1 MDIESIRSN
10 YEYLKTGLIYFNHA
24 STGPVSKPVLD
35 NINLRLELSSKGEI
49 DDYLKFLDVEASAK
63 LMIGKMINAS
73 PERIAFIDNTTNGV
87 NILAQGVKLNKG
99 DHILLNDIEFPANV
113 YPFMNLQQNGIILDF
128 VKADKGRVTAQAVIE
143 SIRPET
149 KIVAISQVQFLTGY
163 RAELK
168 KIGKVCRE
176 KDIIF
181 AVDAI
186 QGLGAVQLNVE
197 TDYIDYISCGTQK
210 WLMGLQGCAFIY
222 ISDSLQRKLAPK
234 MLGWLSVENAWNL
247 LDYKP
252 VPITTAEF
260 FQTGTVNT
268 IGIYAIE
275 ASLKLFLK
283 NGFEEIESRVISNS
297 RYLREKLNGIGIETF
312 ADGLS
317 DKELSGIISFKS
329 GRSEDILKLL
339 AENKITAATR
349 EGIVRLAP
357 HYYNTFEEIDKV
369 IEVLKTVLIKL

>member
-35 NINLRLELSSKGEI
+35 NINMRLELSSKGEI
-49 DDYLKFLDVEASAK
+49 DDYLKFLDIEASAK
-63 LMIGKMINAS
+63 SMIGTMINAS

-99 DHILLNDIEFPANV
+99 DRILLNDIEFPANV
-113 YPFMNLQQNGIILDF
+113 YPFMNLQQNGVIIDF
-128 VKADKGRVTAQAVIE
+128 VKSVNGCVTAEAVIE
-143 SIRPET
+143 NIHTDT

-176 KDIIF
+176 KNIIF

-197 TDYIDYISCGTQK
+197 EDSIDFISCGTQK
-210 WLMGLQGCAFIY
+210 WLMGLQGCAFMY
-222 ISDSLQRKLAPK
+222 ISDALQRKLAPK
-234 MLGWLSVENAWNL
+234 TLGWLSVENAWNL

-252 VPITTAEF
+252 IPITTAEF

-275 ASLKLFLK
+275 ASLKLFLQ
-283 NGFEEIESRVISNS
+283 NGFDEIEKKVISNS
-297 RYLREKLNGIGIETF
+297 RYLREKLNKIGIATF

-317 DKELSGIISFKS
+317 DNELSGIVSFRSDK
-329 GRSEDILKLL
+329 SEDILKLL

-357 HYYNTFEEIDKV
+357 HYYNTFEEIDRV
-369 IEVLKTVLIKL
+369 IEVLKTASIKP